1 VTSRCDLVVVGAGI
15 IGAACAR
22 EAAAA
27 GLKVVLVEPGLV
39 GGGVTAAGMGHLV
52 AVDGAPAELALAAAS
67 RAAWE
72 AWKDLP
78 GVQYSRCGT
87 LWVAANDAERGLIP
101 GMQARLGAAGIVTE
115 ELDAP
120 GLYACEPALA
130 PGLAGGLRVPSEGI
144 VYPPAVAARLVEHAV
159 RDGARLRRA
168 RAVALGDHEVRLDD
182 GSRLAGHVL
191 VATGCELPRLLP
203 ELPLR
208 PRKGH
213 LVITGRQRGMIRHQ
227 LVHLGYADSAHGEVD
242 GVAFNVQPRPTGQLL
257 IGSSREYG
265 STGTEVSLPMVRR
278 MLECAFGFLPGLRDL
293 QAIRIWAGLRPA
305 SADGLPYIGRVPARR
320 GIWVA
325 AGHEGHGV
333 CTAPATARLLVDG
346 LLGREPA
353 LDARPFD
360 PARVVA

>member
-1 VTSRCDLVVVGAGI
+1 MTLTCDLVVVGAGI
-15 IGAACAR
+15 IGAACAS

-27 GLKVVLVEPGLV
+27 GLKVVLVESGAV

-67 RAAWE
+67 RTTWE
-72 AWKDLP
+72 SWKDFP

-87 LWVAANDAERGLIP
+87 LWVAASDDERAAIP
-101 GMQARLGAAGIVTE
+101 GIQARLGGAGIAAE
-115 ELDAP
+115 PLDAA

-130 PGLAGGLRVPSEGI
+130 PGLSGGLRVPSEGI
-144 VYPPAVAARLVEHAV
+144 VYPPAVAGHLVERAV
-159 RDGARLRRA
+159 RDGARLRRG
-168 RAVALGDHEVRLDD
+168 RVVALGDHEVRLDD
-182 GSRLAGHVL
+182 GSRLGGNVL
-191 VATGCELPRLLP
+191 VATGCDLPRLLP

-208 PRKGH
+208 ARKGH
-213 LVITGRQRGMIRHQ
+213 LVITERQRGMIRHQ
-227 LVHLGYADSAHGEVD
+227 LVHLGYAESAHGEVD

-265 STGTEVSLPMVRR
+265 SGTTEVSLPMVRR
-278 MLECAFGFLPGLRDL
+278 MLECAFGFLPGLRAL
-293 QAIRIWAGLRPA
+293 QAIRVWAGLRPA
-305 SADGLPYIGRVPARR
+305 SSDGLPYIGRVPGRR

-346 LLGREPA
+346 LLGHEPA
-353 LDARPFD
+353 IDAGPFD
-360 PARVVA
+360 PARVAA